1 MHLGIWASGHL
12 GIWASR
18 LLGIWAS
25 GHQDIWASGHLG
37 IWTSGH
43 LSVHQF
49 RTILYNIVGYKKQ
62 TLKISLEKSLHTG
75 MINFVNIPHSKMMLF
90 GSMVNEMVA
99 QLSYFILRLV
109 VYLYATT
116 VLYNG
121 NKWIFGA
128 ALLVLIVRIFLF
140 YGLQDKALKM
150 KTISITRQVQQ
161 CEQKGET
168 RSDDESK
175 NFNVDLQADSNQQNW
190 INENPNTEI
199 DESFLPIF
207 SLFCH
212 NVVLNFNIGLF
223 NYVLFG
229 FEIIAVYGLGAVS
242 NKISKIEIE
251 TLNNY
256 FGFDLIAVF
265 IVSLLFS
272 FMSSFGYNRAVLFP
286 RGK

>member
-1 MHLGIWASGHL
+1 
-12 GIWASR
+12 
-18 LLGIWAS
+18 
-25 GHQDIWASGHLG
+25 
-37 IWTSGH
+37 
-43 LSVHQF
+43 
-49 RTILYNIVGYKKQ
+49 
-62 TLKISLEKSLHTG
+62 

-223 NYVLFG
+223 NYVLFC
-229 FEIIAVYGLGAVS
+229 
-242 NKISKIEIE
+242 
-251 TLNNY
+251 
-256 FGFDLIAVF
+256 
-265 IVSLLFS
+265 
-272 FMSSFGYNRAVLFP
+272 R
-286 RGK
+286 